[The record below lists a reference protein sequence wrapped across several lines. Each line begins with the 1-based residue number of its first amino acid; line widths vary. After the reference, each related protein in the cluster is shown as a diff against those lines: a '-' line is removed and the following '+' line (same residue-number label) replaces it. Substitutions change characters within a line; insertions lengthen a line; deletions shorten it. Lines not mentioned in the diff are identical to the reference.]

1 MHNIMKKIFTSASLF
16 SGLLALVLMSVAC
29 KGNKGQTTSL
39 STPVAETKDIVSTNL
54 DSLHITN
61 MPDSILHIEYDFQ
74 YLKSDGTITDSIN
87 ASIAQ
92 ALVSGKRNTDVRQA
106 ILDAMLE
113 EESAMQAEIQEFY
126 EPEDETYGHLEYNI
140 VRTGRF
146 HFDSPD
152 TVVAYKATID
162 MYTGGAHGSYT
173 TLTLNFSR
181 NTGHLIS
188 PEDVFDMTHEADIL
202 NLMLAQLL
210 KDNKCQTRE
219 ELMEKTSLL
228 TLGDLYLTT
237 NFHLGKDAV
246 TFCFGQYDIAPYA
259 CGITHIRLGYDSLSP
274 YLKNK

>member
-1 MHNIMKKIFTSASLF
+1 MKNLCTSASLF
-16 SGLLALVLMSVAC
+16 SCLFAVIVMTLSC
-29 KGNKGQTTSL
+29 KGNKGQTTSE
-39 STPVAETKDIVSTNL
+39 STPVSETKDIVSASL

-61 MPDSILHIEYDFQ
+61 MPDSMLHIEYDFQ
-74 YLKSDGTITDSIN
+74 YLKPDGVITDSIN
-87 ASIAQ
+87 ASIVQ
-92 ALVSGKRNTDVRQA
+92 ALVSGKRKTDVRQV

-113 EESAMQAEIQEFY
+113 EESAMHAEIQEFY
-126 EPEDETYGHLEYNI
+126 EPDDETYGLLEYNI

-146 HFDSPD
+146 HFDAPD

-181 NTGHLIS
+181 NTGHLIA

-259 CGITHIRLGYDSLSP
+259 CGITHIRLDYDTLSP